1 MNNGTSSDMVNGFNC
16 ICITGYT
23 GIICN
28 VEILECASNP
38 CESIETCSDLI
49 GYFTCDSIPG
59 YTSDTCMTPILVVT
73 MEVALI

>member
-16 ICITGYT
+16 TCTCITGYT

-38 CESIETCSDLI
+38 CENNESCNNLI

-59 YTSDTCMTPILVVT
+59 YAVVPR
-73 MEVALI
+73 VN